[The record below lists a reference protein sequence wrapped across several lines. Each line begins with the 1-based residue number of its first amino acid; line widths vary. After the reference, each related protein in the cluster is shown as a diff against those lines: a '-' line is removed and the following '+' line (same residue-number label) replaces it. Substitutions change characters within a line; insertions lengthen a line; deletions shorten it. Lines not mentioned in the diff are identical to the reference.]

1 MLSDLSDIEIP
12 LERLCIGK
20 ELGEG
25 MIKLTIQQVNCAC
38 DITVIEI

>member
-1 MLSDLSDIEIP
+1 MLSDLSDTEIP

-25 MIKLTIQQVNCAC
+25 NHTTNQLCM
-38 DITVIEI
+38 